1 MQIDLFDNAAC
12 VYYEEQEID
21 DALIDKITDNTVE
34 TWQPDRKQNE
44 RKNNTAQGKA
54 AEEIFKGV
62 LKKFFPNTISFKA
75 YDDIRNDHLK
85 KHAPFDFLVWETG
98 KTDIGLI
105 EQSIKNDI
113 VNTKNDFVKLSDYTR
128 KLCEES
134 NVKIVEVKSTK
145 VRDALKRGCNF
156 NGDYNNR
163 DEVLKLVNEIKR
175 HDDIFCYPYYK
186 RSDIAPDYSIYDYC
200 NFVKSHERTLEGY
213 TGEQLREKVID
224 LELAHQCCDIFVRV
238 YIDKIA
244 RRGIVIGWIQ
254 REKLLDYSVDF
265 KKMIQADKS
274 ERALYFAKN
283 LRKVNGIESFP
294 QIFVNN
300 DIYAGQSIKSNDF
313 VYASPFTRTNFYH
326 KDKKCRYIRNV
337 NENELIQY
345 ENEEAAKSEG
355 RYINRCRSCFE
366 IRVPQ
371 SN

>member
-12 VYYEEQEID
+12 VYYEEQEIY

-62 LKKFFPNTISFKA
+62 LKKFFPNTIS
-75 YDDIRNDHLK
+75 
-85 KHAPFDFLVWETG
+85 
-98 KTDIGLI
+98 
-105 EQSIKNDI
+105 
-113 VNTKNDFVKLSDYTR
+113 
-128 KLCEES
+128 
-134 NVKIVEVKSTK
+134 
-145 VRDALKRGCNF
+145 
-156 NGDYNNR
+156 
-163 DEVLKLVNEIKR
+163 
-175 HDDIFCYPYYK
+175 
-186 RSDIAPDYSIYDYC
+186 
-200 NFVKSHERTLEGY
+200 
-213 TGEQLREKVID
+213 
-224 LELAHQCCDIFVRV
+224 
-238 YIDKIA
+238 

-294 QIFVNN
+294 QIFVN
-300 DIYAGQSIKSNDF
+300 DDVYAGQSIKSNDF

-355 RYINRCRSCFE
+355 RYVNRCRSCFE
-366 IRVPQ
+366 IRMTQP
-371 SN
+371 N